1 MDAKNIFRTWFIKNV
16 RAFTLIELLVVI
28 AIIAILMAILLPSMN
43 LARMHAKRLV
53 SASNMRQIGLAM
65 NMYAEDNN
73 GFFPE
78 TTHGLTGQS
87 ARKRSWIFTL
97 KPYVSD
103 VNEIRIC
110 PADPKRKERLANG
123 LSSYVIN
130 EYIAVDNIDPFG
142 RIVGTSYR
150 NMFKLKR
157 PSETITTF
165 VGAGNLSMSI
175 TSDHTHSRLWFLP
188 APNVPWNVIRKDIQP
203 DRYCIS
209 RSDDNTSGSSLYL
222 YADSRAETIK
232 AKVLKE
238 MADRFK
244 NFAEPPD

>member
-1 MDAKNIFRTWFIKNV
+1 MYRRITKSIIKNAQ
-16 RAFTLIELLVVI
+16 AFTLIELLVVI
-28 AIIAILMAILLPSMN
+28 AIIALLLAILLPSMN
-43 LARMHAKRLV
+43 LARMHAKRIA
-53 SASNMRQIGLAM
+53 SASNMRQIGLALQL
-65 NMYAEDNN
+65 YAEDNR

-78 TTHGLTGQS
+78 TTHGLTGQA

-97 KPYVSD
+97 SPYVGD

-123 LSSYVIN
+123 FSSYVLN

-142 RIVGTSYR
+142 RIIGTSYR

-165 VGAGNLSMSI
+165 IGADDLSVSI

-188 APNVPWNVIRKDIQP
+188 TPNVPWNTIRKDIQP
-203 DRYCIS
+203 DRYHTNTTP
-209 RSDDNTSGSSLYL
+209 DNTSGSSLYL
-222 YADSRAETIK
+222 YVDSRVETIK
-232 AKVLKE
+232 AKELKE
-238 MADRFK
+238 MADRFE
-244 NFAEPPD
+244 NFAKPKD

>member
-1 MDAKNIFRTWFIKNV
+1 MNKNM

-28 AIIAILMAILLPSMN
+28 AIIALLLAIFLPSMN
-43 LARMHAKRLV
+43 LARTHAKRLV

-65 NMYAEDNN
+65 QMYAEDNS

-78 TTHGLTGQS
+78 TTHGLTGQA
-87 ARKRSWIFTL
+87 ARRRSWIFTL

-123 LSSYVIN
+123 LSSYVLN
-130 EYIAVDNIDPFG
+130 EYIAVDNVDPFG
-142 RIVGTSYR
+142 RVIGSSYR
-150 NMFKLKR
+150 NMYKLKR
-157 PSETITTF
+157 PSKTITTF
-165 VGAGNLSMSI
+165 VGADNLSASI

-188 APNVPWNVIRKDIQP
+188 APNVPWNTIRKDIQP

-209 RSDDNTSGSSLYL
+209 RSEDNTSGSSLYL
-222 YADSRAETIK
+222 YADSRADNIK
-232 AKVLKE
+232 AKELKE
-238 MADRFK
+238 MADRFE
-244 NFAEPPD
+244 NFAKPPD